1 MAMIHVIAQAPPQG
15 GPSAT
20 TIFYLTL
27 LFIFLTAIV
36 TTLVTKWSRDKCLK
50 LFHRYHVTLERG
62 RGQTIWGTLKVFS
75 NGLEILFDH
84 AYTDTRGRRKTSY
97 MLYQPEVEQ
106 QVLSIVRFHDELDP
120 VQQAKRQKQIRKSFN
135 PGPLKRMWRWI
146 RNLVNTLRDAFGQA
160 IGVAVGQLQRA
171 HPSTVLS
178 TQASHVTQL
187 GQVLVGKFGNA
198 YEPLL
203 EQYIGQPVILDVQDP
218 INPNNVLR
226 SFTGYL
232 VDYTAQ
238 FVAVFNVEHHADDPV
253 EITLPDVEQGETL
266 PALPGP
272 PPPGAPAPQLP
283 TPAVTMH
290 DLAIR
295 IDGVRM
301 KVQNLRADPVVVR
314 ELRREGFEPL
324 SLGVV
329 IPPSAMLDLPA
340 RDARGGVLVC
350 QVVRCLDI
358 VAPRRAATVRHAGV
372 LIPRRGLADELYL
385 DQLPLVPKIL
395 R

>member
-1 MAMIHVIAQAPPQG
+1 MIHVIAQAPPG
-15 GPSAT
+15 GTSASA
-20 TIFYLTL
+20 IFYLTL

-50 LFHRYHVTLERG
+50 LFHRYHITLERG

-75 NGLEILFDH
+75 NGLEVMYDH

-97 MLYQPEVEQ
+97 MLYQPEVDQ
-106 QVLSIVRFHDELDP
+106 QVLSVVRFNDELDEA
-120 VQQAKRQKQIRKSFN
+120 QQARRRRQIRRSFN
-135 PGPLKRMWRWI
+135 PGPIRRMWRKV

-160 IGVAVGQLQRA
+160 IGAAVGQFQRM
-171 HPSTVLS
+171 HPATALS
-178 TQASHVTQL
+178 SQAGQMTQI

-218 INPNNVLR
+218 IDPNNIRR

-232 VDYTAQ
+232 VDYTAH
-238 FVAVFNVEHHADDPV
+238 FVAVFNVDHTADEPV
-253 EITLPDVEQGETL
+253 ELRLPDIEQGAVL
-266 PALPGP
+266 PPIPGP
-272 PPPGAPAPQLP
+272 PPPGGAAVQLP
-283 TPAVTMH
+283 DPAIREH
-290 DLAIR
+290 DLAVR
-295 IDGVRM
+295 IDGVRL
-301 KVQNLRADPVVVR
+301 KIQNLRADPVVVR
-314 ELRREGFEPL
+314 GLRREGFEDL
-324 SLGVV
+324 TLGVV
-329 IPPSAMLDLPA
+329 IPPSATLDLPA
-340 RDARGGVLVC
+340 RDARGGILVC

-358 VAPRRAATVRHAGV
+358 VAPRRAAAVRHAGELV
-372 LIPRRGLADELYL
+372 PRRGLADELYL

>member
-1 MAMIHVIAQAPPQG
+1 MIELIAQAQPS
-15 GPSAT
+15 GPSASA
-20 TIFYLTL
+20 IFYLTL

-50 LFHRYHVTLERG
+50 LFHRYHITLERG

-75 NGLEILFDH
+75 NGLEVMYDH
-84 AYTDTRGRRKTSY
+84 PYTDTRGRRKTSY

-106 QVLSIVRFHDELDP
+106 QVISIVRFHDELNP
-120 VQQAKRQKQIRKSFN
+120 LQQAKRQRQIRRSFN
-135 PGPLKRMWRWI
+135 PGPIRRMWRWI
-146 RNLVNTLRDAFGQA
+146 RNLVNTLRDAFSQA
-160 IGVAVGQLQRA
+160 IGVAVGQFQRM
-171 HPSTVLS
+171 HPATVLS
-178 TQASHVTQL
+178 TQAGSVTQI
-187 GQVLVGKFGNA
+187 GQALVSKFGNA

-218 INPNNVLR
+218 INPNNVMR
-226 SFTGYL
+226 SYTGYL

-238 FVAVFNVEHHADDPV
+238 FVAVFNVEHSADDPV
-253 EITLPDVEQGETL
+253 ELTLPDIKQGETL
-266 PALPGP
+266 PPLPGP

-283 TPAVTMH
+283 EPTMQAHNLAV
-290 DLAIR
+290 R
-295 IDGVRM
+295 IDGLRM
-301 KVQNLRADPVVVR
+301 KIQNLRSDPVVVR
-314 ELRREGFEPL
+314 ALRREGFETL
-324 SLGVV
+324 TLGVI

-358 VAPRRAATVRHAGV
+358 VAPRRVATVRHAGELV
-372 LIPRRGLADELYL
+372 ERRGLADELYL